1 MLIDKVKMKNQK
13 TKERVLFICKN
24 NSARSQMAEGIL
36 KSLYGENFDVYS
48 AGSNPGSVNLYAVKV
63 LEEVGI
69 DISHNRS
76 KSLKEFDG
84 IAFDYVVT
92 VCGGEGEACPFFHG
106 GKTYLHESFED
117 PAAVYGTDQEKTDA
131 FRKIRDEI
139 KEWIKV
145 TFYRGEM
152 ND

>member
-117 PAAVYGTDQEKTDA
+117 PSAVDGTDHEKTDA

-145 TFYRGEM
+145 TFYRGE
-152 ND
+152 